1 MDLKGFAIDIDGT
14 ITEDG
19 GVINLDAAYA
29 LRWLNKMGYKV
40 IFVSGRSA
48 WEVLALSVYMGTTR
62 VAVGENGG
70 VVATS
75 PIDMFLLADISH
87 SMMAYDHLSKKI
99 KNVKKKKVFP
109 RLTEVVLERNF
120 NLNEGRK
127 ILDESG
133 LPVTIHD
140 SKYGYHL
147 SHRAVSKASGLKI
160 AAKSLGLDV
169 SQIIAIGDSD
179 IDIPM
184 FEVCGYSVAL
194 GNAPENVKKK
204 ADFSVNVSM
213 GEGFLEAIQHITNK
227 FMKIH

>member
-1 MDLKGFAIDIDGT
+1 MDLKGFAVDIDGT

-19 GVINLDAAYA
+19 GIINLDAAYT
-29 LRWLNKMGYKV
+29 LRWLNKMDYKV

-48 WEVLALSVYMGTTR
+48 WEVLALSVYIGTTK
-62 VAVGENGG
+62 VVVGENGG

-75 PIDMFLLADISH
+75 PVDLFLLADISYGI
-87 SMMAYDHLSKKI
+87 MGYDYLCKRI
-99 KNVKKKKVFP
+99 KNVKKKKGFP

-127 ILDESG
+127 ILNESG
-133 LPVTIHD
+133 LPVTIQD
-140 SKYGYHL
+140 SKYGYHV
-147 SHRAVSKASGLKI
+147 SHETVSKANGLKI
-160 AAKSLGLDV
+160 AAKNLGLDT
-169 SQIIAIGDSD
+169 SQIIAIGDSE

-194 GNAPENVKKK
+194 GNAPETVKKK
-204 ADFSVNVSM
+204 ADFSVNFNM
-213 GEGFLEAIQHITNK
+213 GEGFLEAIQHITEK